1 MVIFQFVFWDCLP
14 GRVTPRTAKLVHP
27 GVIQAAAKKKGKAAV
42 AEQGPSRDTGEDQ
55 EARHGM
61 ESGRGTAGFTL
72 GRRLGVD
79 VRDGTARLQDLFC

>member
-14 GRVTPRTAKLVHP
+14 SRVNPRTAKLVHP

-42 AEQGPSRDTGEDQ
+42 EKDPSRDTGEDQ

-61 ESGRGTAGFTL
+61 ESGRYGW
-72 GRRLGVD
+72 
-79 VRDGTARLQDLFC
+79 VRPW